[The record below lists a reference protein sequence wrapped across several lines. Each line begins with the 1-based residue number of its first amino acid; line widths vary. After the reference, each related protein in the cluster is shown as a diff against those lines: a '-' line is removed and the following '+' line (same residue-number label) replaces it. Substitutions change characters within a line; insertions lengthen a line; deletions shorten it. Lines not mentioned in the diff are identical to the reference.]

1 MEKNEKNQIQQIIEE
16 CRKNGDKYI
25 DIIKDIFIDPKFSFL
40 HISLKLPKDKLKN
53 FYIYKKQITN
63 NIFSIDKEN
72 NKDLYVCLSCIYGAF
87 LGDAL
92 GSYCE
97 FKKKNELNYRNIF
110 KGKNVFGKSAG
121 TITDDSEMAMSIA
134 YSIYDLP
141 DIRVLNS
148 TYIYFYYQMWLESKP
163 FDIGNTISSALKC
176 GKMQNLESNYF
187 NKIENIIKTKNSKS
201 KANGFLMRIS
211 PIIVWFYYINK
222 NEVNEIIKGKQE
234 DKYVNIYEKIKNII
248 SKDNNITHPNPENNL
263 ASGIFIFMALSAL
276 VQNTPDEIIN
286 QLKSL
291 LKLPD
296 FTNDNGKEIKKN
308 INKCFKDIKDNN
320 FKYDFTLQAGYY
332 MHGIRLIIYYLTK
345 FNEINDTDKSFT
357 KYRKIINEI
366 CNEGGDTDTNA
377 AIVGTIIGPLIGYLD
392 FGKELKEMIDLEKK
406 TRIQFSPFIM
416 YNFVKFIED
425 NSKLIEEKKYEIDTK
440 PRYNTLKMFLE
451 ILLNLNN

>member
-25 DIIKDIFIDPKFSFL
+25 DIIKDIFIDPKFSFP

-222 NEVNEIIKGKQE
+222 NEVNEIIKGKQKE
-234 DKYVNIYEKIKNII
+234 KYDYLYKKIRNII
-248 SKDNNITHPNPENNL
+248 IIDNMITHPNIENNL
-263 ASGIFIFMALSAL
+263 ASGLFIFMALSAI
-276 VQNTPDEIIN
+276 VKNTPEEIIN
-286 QLKSL
+286 QLKIL
-291 LKLPD
+291 LTLDD
-296 FTNDNGKEIKKN
+296 FTKDPNGKEISKHIK
-308 INKCFKDIKDNN
+308 KCFKDIKDNKFN
-320 FKYDFTLQAGYY
+320 YDFTFQSGYY
-332 MHGIRLIIYYLTK
+332 MHSIRLIIYYLIK
-345 FNEINDTDKSFT
+345 FNDIKETDKIT
-357 KYRKIINEI
+357 KYRIIINQI
-366 CNEGGDTDTNA
+366 CNEGGDTDTNS
-377 AIVGTIIGPLIGYLD
+377 AIVGTIIGPLIGYLN
-392 FGKELKEMIDLEKK
+392 FGKDFQVMIDLKLEK
-406 TRIQFSPFIM
+406 RIQFSPFIM
-416 YNFVKFIED
+416 YNYVKYIED
-425 NSKLIEEKKYEIDTK
+425 NCKLIEEGKYEIDTK

-451 ILLNLNN
+451 MLLKV